1 MRKSLIAASLLSLTV
16 ALAPA
21 CATKKYVR
29 TEVGGVNSKV
39 DTLSGTVEQTQGAHP
54 AGRGEDRPGRSEG
67 RSCWKVRGSGAEH
80 RDRRADR
87 CPSGGGARAD
97 QVSTLTSARTSRPGA
112 SSSTRSP

>member
-21 CATKKYVR
+21 CATKKFVR

-39 DTLSGTVEQTQGAHP
+39 DTLSGTVEQTQGRIQQDEAKI
-54 AGRGEDRPGRSEG
+54 GQVDQEG
-67 RSCWKVRGSGAEH
+67 RSCWTVRGSGAEH
-80 RDRRADR
+80 RHGRADG
-87 CPSGGGARAD
+87 CPQAAARAD
-97 QVSTLTSARTSRPGA
+97 QVNTDSARTSRPGA